1 MILLYIQRI
10 SVIPSNERTCWRC
23 CSFIVTLRSF
33 IIAEGDFDR
42 RGTSLP
48 LWKLINLAAFIM
60 KVPFVP
66 ITFEISGIFFLL
78 LPFSSLS
85 SAFAKSL
92 PYLGIFQTF
101 FFFSFQSSKL
111 GEKFVCINN
120 FPITINSSS
129 RSNRWAPRQHGPLS
143 TSFVAE
149 PRFHVPRSIRGWLFV
164 SRSRWTHTWA
174 DRCVYRKG
182 EYLSEDRNRERRRR
196 RIPVRRPLSSLAI
209 WGSTHRGRF
218 VIGSAES

>member
-66 ITFEISGIFFLL
+66 ITFEISGIFFSSSSFFLSL
-78 LPFSSLS
+78 FCLCEIPSLS
-85 SAFAKSL
+85 RDISN
-92 PYLGIFQTF
+92 IF

-143 TSFVAE
+143 TSFVVP
-149 PRFHVPRSIRGWLFV
+149 PRWTTI
-164 SRSRWTHTWA
+164 SRSTFH
-174 DRCVYRKG
+174 
-182 EYLSEDRNRERRRR
+182 
-196 RIPVRRPLSSLAI
+196 
-209 WGSTHRGRF
+209 
-218 VIGSAES
+218 

>member
-1 MILLYIQRI
+1 MVLLYIQRI

-66 ITFEISGIFFLL
+66 ITFEISGIFFSSSSFFLSLL
-78 LPFSSLS
+78 CLCEIPSLS
-85 SAFAKSL
+85 RDISN
-92 PYLGIFQTF
+92 I

-143 TSFVAE
+143 TFFVVP
-149 PRFHVPRSIRGWLFV
+149 PRWTTI
-164 SRSRWTHTWA
+164 SRSTFH
-174 DRCVYRKG
+174 
-182 EYLSEDRNRERRRR
+182 
-196 RIPVRRPLSSLAI
+196 
-209 WGSTHRGRF
+209 
-218 VIGSAES
+218 